1 MEKNKLEK
9 ILSLPIAI
17 IIAGAMLSL
26 AWMYNTR
33 IKIPDS
39 SQKVSI
45 RSEKAPIPKTELEEK
60 VLPTGGVELPVIWGD
75 LGKKLINVGA
85 IDEERFKALYE
96 QRGQFTEEYE
106 KLLLGDSKEKL
117 KINEENAGYLLN
129 LFWALGLSNNNPI
142 LSDKTEIANPSYSSQ
157 NGRVASGFAST
168 GGWTMAKGNAMDH
181 YSRHKFFDLTLE
193 QQALVDKV

>member
-39 SQKVSI
+39 LQKVSVG
-45 RSEKAPIPKTELEEK
+45 SEKTQIQKTELEEK
-60 VLPTGGVELPVIWGD
+60 VLPTRVELPITWGNIGVR
-75 LGKKLINVGA
+75 LVESGT
-85 IDEERFKALYE
+85 IDGEKFKALYE
-96 QRGQFTEEYE
+96 SREQFTEEYE

-142 LSDKTEIANPSYSSQ
+142 LSDKTS
-157 NGRVASGFAST
+157 V
-168 GGWTMAKGNAMDH
+168 
-181 YSRHKFFDLTLE
+181 L
-193 QQALVDKV
+193 